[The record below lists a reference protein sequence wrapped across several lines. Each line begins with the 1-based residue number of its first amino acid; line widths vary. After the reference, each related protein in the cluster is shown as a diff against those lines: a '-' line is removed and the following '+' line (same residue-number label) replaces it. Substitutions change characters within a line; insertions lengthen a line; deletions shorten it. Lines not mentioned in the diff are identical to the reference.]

1 MIRLLF
7 VLHPHQ
13 HGWRWAIYH
22 VSERDMLANPRSGC
36 INSGFQLSQPA
47 ADDIGQ
53 QCLYT
58 LLGFISKTGGR
69 HHVTA
74 RTYDTDLTPPDVQ
87 LQALQVSDNILQMG
101 V

>member
-1 MIRLLF
+1 MFPLLF

-13 HGWRWAIYH
+13 HGWRWAIYR
-22 VSERDMLANPRSGC
+22 VDERTMLANPRAGC
-36 INSGFQLSQPA
+36 VNAGFQRTKQE

-58 LLGFISKTGGR
+58 LLSFVSLLG
-69 HHVTA
+69 HNAPVTA
-74 RTYDTDLTPPDVQ
+74 RTYDTDLTPPDVPLTAHQ
-87 LQALQVSDNILQMG
+87 GSNNFVQMG